1 MKNVNTEARYT
12 LKMLRA
18 KLELTQKE
26 TAISLGIS
34 ESTWNKWE
42 NQKSFPNAKQISD
55 IESLFDVNYNEII
68 FFNVNHGLTVKRVV
82 GVES

>member
-1 MKNVNTEARYT
+1 MNTVKAEARYT

-68 FFNVNHGLTVKRVV
+68 FFNTKHGLTVNKMI
-82 GVES
+82 GAQS

>member
-1 MKNVNTEARYT
+1 MNTVDKAHYT

-26 TAISLGIS
+26 VAIQIGVS

-42 NQKSFPNAKQISD
+42 NQKSFPNVPQIKK
-55 IESLFDVNYNEII
+55 IEGLFGVNYNEII
-68 FFNVNHGLTVKRVV
+68 FFDKKHGLTVKYKQP
-82 GVES
+82 S

>member
-18 KLELTQKE
+18 KLTQKE

-68 FFNVNHGLTVKRVV
+68 FFNVNHGLTVKRVI